1 MLWSLPF
8 STWCPK
14 VFAHIGRV
22 HPTLEDRSIRIQL
35 RRKLKTETVERIPR
49 GDPYAD
55 LRRKCARFAVDNL
68 EYLSK
73 AKPTIPAGLNNDR
86 AADNWMPLL
95 AIAEICGCGNEA
107 RKAALELSG
116 VDDDETDS
124 IVLLADL
131 NAMFERATQGEAAT
145 VSMSSAAMTVELA
158 SMEDKKWPEF
168 KGGKPIT
175 PTQIAAL
182 LKPFGITPRKVQ
194 SDDGAKRQV
203 QGYRFDQ
210 FEWTFKRYLA

>member
-1 MLWSLPF
+1 MLIDEVDTFLADKSELRGVLNSGHTKSSAFVLRCVGDAMEPTPF

-158 SMEDKKWPEF
+158 CESASNFD
-168 KGGKPIT
+168 
-175 PTQIAAL
+175 PTSVRL
-182 LKPFGITPRKVQ
+182 
-194 SDDGAKRQV
+194 
-203 QGYRFDQ
+203 
-210 FEWTFKRYLA
+210 